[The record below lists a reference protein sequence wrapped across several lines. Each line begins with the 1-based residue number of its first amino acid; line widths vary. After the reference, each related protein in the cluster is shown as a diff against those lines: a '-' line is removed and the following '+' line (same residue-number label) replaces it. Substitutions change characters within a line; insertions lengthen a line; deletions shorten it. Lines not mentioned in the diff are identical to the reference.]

1 MAIAEALISIDTRD
15 FIFGSAIS
23 FQISKP
29 MIFARKQGKPPGDL
43 IKKYTLKYGE
53 NSLSIK
59 KESLNNCCPFAIIY
73 DLLATGGTVNSV
85 SNILKESGKKIS
97 RLLTVVNLIDL

>member
-1 MAIAEALISIDTRD
+1 MVGRVIMAIAEALISIDTRG

-43 IKKYTLKYGE
+43 IKK
-53 NSLSIK
+53 
-59 KESLNNCCPFAIIY
+59 IY
-73 DLLATGGTVNSV
+73 S
-85 SNILKESGKKIS
+85 
-97 RLLTVVNLIDL
+97 